1 MKARR
6 FAKLGLAAWIG
17 ALALTGCTA
26 AVSSPAPS
34 PSTSASAPS
43 PTRTPTPTATS
54 PSPSQK
60 PTTAEP
66 TTIEPSTTAPT
77 TTAPPVAPLPPA
89 SSVDCTVEQCVALTF
104 DDGPG
109 PYTDKLLDELAT
121 RDVHA
126 TFFVVGKNIEAR
138 GKTVKREIAEGHVV
152 GNHSWDHADLSKLS
166 WQGVAQEIDS
176 TNTALTN
183 LGLPLPLL
191 VRPPYGA
198 QNPEV
203 MAALKARGQ
212 IGTFWSIDT
221 EDWKNRD
228 VAQTTA
234 RALQARRGSI
244 LLMHDIQPTTVDAIP
259 GIIDGLRQKGFTLVT
274 VPELIGPHPETI
286 IGMQMYSQYN
296 VR

>member
-1 MKARR
+1 
-6 FAKLGLAAWIG
+6 
-17 ALALTGCTA
+17 
-26 AVSSPAPS
+26 
-34 PSTSASAPS
+34 
-43 PTRTPTPTATS
+43 
-54 PSPSQK
+54 
-60 PTTAEP
+60 
-66 TTIEPSTTAPT
+66 
-77 TTAPPVAPLPPA
+77 
-89 SSVDCTVEQCVALTF
+89 VEQCVALTF

-138 GKTVKREIAEGHVV
+138 GKTVKREFAEGHVV

-176 TNTALTN
+176 TNTSLTN
-183 LGLPLPLL
+183 LGLPLPHL

-228 VAQTTA
+228 VAHRGCHTRNHRWSAAKRVHTCDRAGTHRSSSGDDHWHADVQPVQ
-234 RALQARRGSI
+234 RALGCPTHTAGPWYSRGRP
-244 LLMHDIQPTTVDAIP
+244 LC
-259 GIIDGLRQKGFTLVT
+259 VT
-274 VPELIGPHPETI
+274 FGP
-286 IGMQMYSQYN
+286 
-296 VR
+296 V